1 MQWTRLKYAV
11 KWLDGGTGVML
22 KAQSDIMATKANAIA
37 TLPKET
43 LISRCEANQGFKF
56 SPPVADLMMTK
67 VPLEAL
73 RKCSQ

>member
-1 MQWTRLKYAV
+1 MDLGLKYAV

-56 SPPVADLMMTK
+56 SPASADLTMKM
-67 VPLEAL
+67 PLETL
-73 RKCSQ
+73 RKICH